1 MAQYNLRAK
10 GSVDY
15 LALSGQD
22 GPEMATLSDSHDS
35 CSDHADVGGGGRP
48 SEEEGKEH
56 LASGDEEGNMSVQL
70 QQQLDDDSLDVDQ
83 MLADARIKHQ
93 RFEER
98 QIKLGKLQELA
109 QLNEMLEKGEK
120 REKGL
125 FQARNRTS
133 SSSSLRASKGA
144 GGVIPTAPKLCKN
157 TAYKRHAKPQS
168 KHGVHVLPGEPAS
181 ASDMEKLI
189 ASQCKSLGLTT
200 DSSEF
205 SESSSDSGASS
216 RRCRRKGQKSG
227 IHETNKMYVKK
238 RQKFPQAALRPEF
251 LARKSSP
258 TFEELQLPLFVAGE
272 LEIILHKLETILQKG
287 SASKEVIARLHML
300 RKTAYRADY
309 LDWTVLRSTH
319 EAILRNI
326 ENGFAA
332 WDSNFEAVEKQV
344 LERSTSY
351 KFSPTTGGTKYA
363 EDKTRNKK
371 ERKWYCG
378 AFNKGECEFTG
389 AKHRQELLGK
399 ERTVHHICS
408 SCMAEDSREASH
420 SALAD
425 ECPHKDSQE

>member
-1 MAQYNLRAK
+1 MAKYNLRAK

-22 GPEMATLSDSHDS
+22 RQEMATLSESGS
-35 CSDHADVGGGGRP
+35 EHADIASVGGQ
-48 SEEEGKEH
+48 SEEEGLEH
-56 LASGDEEGNMSVQL
+56 PTSGDEQGTGNMSVQL

-83 MLADARIKHQ
+83 LLEDARIKHQ
-93 RFEER
+93 LFEER
-98 QIKLGKLQELA
+98 QAKLRKLQELA
-109 QLNEMLEKGEK
+109 QLNEKLEKGEK
-120 REKGL
+120 REKSL
-125 FQARNRTS
+125 FQARNRLS
-133 SSSSLRASKGA
+133 SSSFRASKGA
-144 GGVIPTAPKLCKN
+144 DGVIPPVPKACKKA
-157 TAYKRHAKPQS
+157 AYNLHAKSRS
-168 KHGVHVLPGEPAS
+168 KHGDHALPGETSTAG
-181 ASDMEKLI
+181 DMAKLI

-216 RRCRRKGQKSG
+216 HRRRRNGQKSG

-272 LEIILHKLETILQKG
+272 MEIILHKLEAILQKG
-287 SASKEVIARLHML
+287 RAGKEVIARLHML

-309 LDWTVLRSTH
+309 LDWPVLRSTH

-326 ENGFAA
+326 ENGFAG

-351 KFSPTTGGTKYA
+351 KFSPTTGGNKNA
-363 EDKTRNKK
+363 EDKARTKK

-408 SCMAEDSREASH
+408 SCMTEDSREASH
-420 SALAD
+420 SALAE
-425 ECPHKDSQE
+425 ECPHRASQE